1 MSTWKSWV
9 SNREFVLEV
18 IWCTRTAA
26 NTPSFQGWPWCTV
39 SGDIYGTQR
48 LLQLWDN
55 PSASV
60 TIHATLLW
68 ILLLTTPSLMN
79 INNMGVAEK
88 DLLLKNI
95 MRNFLC
101 SRVIWGDTD
110 VDPITHAPVITK
122 ISGNTTNLIR
132 NLSILLGLMQERGI
146 TTVRAPTVISR
157 GKAVLMPYFPSQHS
171 HWKRGSRIII
181 CLSWQVCRQPRETH
195 ALEEWRDLL
204 RLGRARVSELRAGS
218 RHRCHCARAAP
229 CGTPR
234 EDPGTGSVPAGSG
247 PGTC

>member
-1 MSTWKSWV
+1 MH
-9 SNREFVLEV
+9 
-18 IWCTRTAA
+18 
-26 NTPSFQGWPWCTV
+26 SFG
-39 SGDIYGTQR
+39 R
-48 LLQLWDN
+48 HLWDTEGAPALRDN

-122 ISGNTTNLIR
+122 ISDNTTNLIR
-132 NLSILLGLMQERGI
+132 NLSILLG
-146 TTVRAPTVISR
+146 
-157 GKAVLMPYFPSQHS
+157 
-171 HWKRGSRIII
+171 
-181 CLSWQVCRQPRETH
+181 
-195 ALEEWRDLL
+195 
-204 RLGRARVSELRAGS
+204 
-218 RHRCHCARAAP
+218 
-229 CGTPR
+229 
-234 EDPGTGSVPAGSG
+234 
-247 PGTC
+247 